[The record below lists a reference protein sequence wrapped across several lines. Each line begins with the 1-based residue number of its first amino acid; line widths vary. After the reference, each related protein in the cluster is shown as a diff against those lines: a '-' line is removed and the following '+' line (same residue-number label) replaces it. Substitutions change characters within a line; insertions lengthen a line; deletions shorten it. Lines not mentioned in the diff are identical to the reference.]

1 MKIVNWLRKLN
12 NSESFKDK
20 YWLTE
25 DLWVLLFAMWDG
37 NHSFATAKAIW
48 EEKKKTL
55 SPEQQLNDPARFALV
70 EINNVHDEW
79 IIFEP
84 IHRVLFNV
92 EENAFVDEMWRFFRS
107 IGSDLKVEEFSSKEE
122 LYAKAKST
130 SKLRKS
136 RIICWQI

>member
-1 MKIVNWLRKLN
+1 MG
-12 NSESFKDK
+12 
-20 YWLTE
+20 
-25 DLWVLLFAMWDG
+25 DG

-70 EINNVHDEW
+70 EINNVHDEG

-92 EENAFVDEMWRFFRS
+92 EENSFVDEM
-107 IGSDLKVEEFSSKEE
+107 
-122 LYAKAKST
+122 
-130 SKLRKS
+130 
-136 RIICWQI
+136 